1 MTNETLF
8 LSTIALRYYTMD
20 LLLKGLVTGFILSIM
35 IGPVFFVLLETSIR
49 KGVKAALWM
58 DFGVL
63 ISDLVYILIA
73 YVLFDEVKELAD
85 GGDTSIFRFIGG
97 VLFIIYGVFN
107 FFKKVKERKFDA
119 DSIPTSKTRDYI
131 FLGIKGFL
139 LNIANPL
146 VIFYWVGVM
155 TIGAKDSGGASSWG
169 MLFYLTIIL
178 ITFFGIDVLKI
189 LGAKRLRPLVTTNVL
204 IGLNR
209 LIGIVFIIF
218 GIVFVVQGIM
228 MKMQ

>member
-1 MTNETLF
+1 
-8 LSTIALRYYTMD
+8 MD

-63 ISDLVYILIA
+63 ISDLIYILIA
-73 YVLFDEVKELAD
+73 YVFYKEVEDLNS
-85 GGDTSIFRFIGG
+85 GDDSSILRIIGG
-97 VLFIIYGVFN
+97 VLFVVYGVLN
-107 FFKKVKERKFDA
+107 FFKKIKERKFDA
-119 DSIPTSKTRDYI
+119 DSIPTSNARDYI
-131 FLGIKGFL
+131 LLGLKGFL

-146 VIFYWVGVM
+146 VIFYWFSVM
-155 TIGAKDSGGASSWG
+155 TIGSEDTGGTKSWG
-169 MLFYLTIIL
+169 MLFFLSTIL

-189 LGAKRLRPLVTTNVL
+189 LGAKRLRPLVTRRLL

-209 LIGIVFIIF
+209 LIGIIFIVF
-218 GIVFVVQGIM
+218 GIFFVVQGILM
-228 MKMQ
+228 RMQ

>member
-1 MTNETLF
+1 
-8 LSTIALRYYTMD
+8 MD

-49 KGVKAALWM
+49 KGVRAALWM

-73 YVLFDEVKELAD
+73 YVFFNEVKELSE
-85 GGDTSIFRFIGG
+85 GGSDTSIFRLIGG
-97 VLFIIYGVFN
+97 VIFITYGVFN

-119 DSIPTSKTRDYI
+119 NSIPASKARDYV
-131 FLGIKGFL
+131 FLGLKGFL

-155 TIGAKDSGGASSWG
+155 TFGAEDTGGTGSWG
-169 MLFYLTIIL
+169 MFFYLTIIL
-178 ITFFGIDVLKI
+178 ITFFGIDILKI
-189 LGAKRLRPLVTTNVL
+189 LGAKRLRPLVTQRLL

-209 LIGIVFIIF
+209 LIGIVFVAF
-218 GIVFVVQGIM
+218 GIFFVVQGIM
-228 MKMQ
+228 MRM

>member
-1 MTNETLF
+1 
-8 LSTIALRYYTMD
+8 MD

-49 KGVKAALWM
+49 KGVKAALWL

-63 ISDLVYILIA
+63 ISDILYILIA
-73 YVLFDEVKELAD
+73 YVLFDEVKEIAE

-97 VLFIIYGVFN
+97 ILFMIYGVFN
-107 FFKKVKERKFDA
+107 FFKKVKEHKIN
-119 DSIPTSKTRDYI
+119 SNEIPTSKTRDYVL
-131 FLGIKGFL
+131 LGLKGFL
-139 LNIANPL
+139 LNFANPL
-146 VIFYWVGVM
+146 VVFYWVGVM
-155 TIGAKDSGGASSWG
+155 TYGAKDSGGDGSWG

-189 LGAKRLRPLVTTNVL
+189 FGAKRLRPLVTPKLLV
-204 IGLNR
+204 GLNR
-209 LIGIVFIIF
+209 LIGIVFVVF
-218 GIVFVVQGIM
+218 GIVFIVQGIM

>member
-1 MTNETLF
+1 
-8 LSTIALRYYTMD
+8 MD
-20 LLLKGLVTGFILSIM
+20 LLLKGLVTGLLLSIM

-73 YVLFDEVKELAD
+73 YVLFDEVKALAE
-85 GGDTSIFRFIGG
+85 GGDTSIFRFVGG
-97 VLFIIYGVFN
+97 ALFIIYGVFN

-119 DSIPTSKTRDYI
+119 EFIPASRTRDYV
-131 FLGIKGFL
+131 FLGLKGFL

-146 VIFYWVGVM
+146 VVFYWVGVM
-155 TIGAKDSGGASSWG
+155 TFGAKDSGGADSWG
-169 MLFYLTIIL
+169 MLFYLSIIL

-189 LGAKRLRPLVTTNVL
+189 LGAKRLRPLVTPGVL
-204 IGLNR
+204 MGLNR
-209 LIGIVFIIF
+209 LIGVIFIVF
-218 GIVFVVQGIM
+218 GIVFIVQGIM
-228 MKMQ
+228 MKMK

>member
-1 MTNETLF
+1 
-8 LSTIALRYYTMD
+8 MD

-49 KGVKAALWM
+49 KGVRAALWM
-58 DFGVL
+58 DLGVL

-73 YVLFDEVKELAD
+73 YVFFNEVKELAD
-85 GGDTSIFRFIGG
+85 EGDTSIFRVIGG
-97 VLFIIYGVFN
+97 VIFIIYGVFN
-107 FFKKVKERKFDA
+107 FFKKVKERKVNSNDVPA
-119 DSIPTSKTRDYI
+119 SKAKDYI
-131 FLGIKGFL
+131 FLGLKGFL

-155 TIGAKDSGGASSWG
+155 TIGAEDTGGTGSWG
-169 MLFYLTIIL
+169 MFFYLTIIL

-189 LGAKRLRPLVTTNVL
+189 LGAKRLRPLVTQRLL

-209 LIGIVFIIF
+209 LIGIVFVACGMF
-218 GIVFVVQGIM
+218 FVVQGIM
-228 MKMQ
+228 MRM

>member
-1 MTNETLF
+1 
-8 LSTIALRYYTMD
+8 MD

-49 KGVKAALWM
+49 RGVKAALWL

-63 ISDLVYILIA
+63 VSDLVYILIA
-73 YVLFDEVKELAD
+73 YVFFNEVNDLAD
-85 GGDTSIFRFIGG
+85 GGDTSIFRLVGG
-97 VLFIIYGVFN
+97 VLFVIYGVFT
-107 FFKKVKERKFDA
+107 FFKKVKARKFDA
-119 DSIPTSKTRDYI
+119 NAIPASRTKDYV
-131 FLGIKGFL
+131 FLGLKGFI

-155 TIGAKDSGGASSWG
+155 TFGAEDTGGTGSWG
-169 MLFYLTIIL
+169 MLFYLAIIL

-189 LGAKRLRPLVTTNVL
+189 LGAKRLRPLVTQRLL

-209 LIGIVFIIF
+209 LIGIVFVVF
-218 GIVFVVQGIM
+218 GIFFIVQGIM
-228 MKMQ
+228 MRMQ